1 MKKSC
6 ICRPVS
12 ATLGFVVAVLAAT
25 AARAQPP
32 APTITA
38 KDRTAI
44 IESIVKGLNETY
56 VFADVAEMMAAR
68 LRQQLA
74 AGAYDRSTALPA
86 FCEVLTNDLQAVSH
100 DKHLRVRFTP
110 RPADATGAKPSDEER
125 QARFRA
131 ELRRD
136 NYCFEKLERLPGNI
150 GYLKLN
156 CFADAEL
163 GGGRAIAAMGFLAG
177 SDALIFDL
185 RQNGG
190 GSPSMIQ
197 LISSYL
203 FDEPKH
209 LNSFYVRK
217 GDRTEQFWTQAYVSG
232 ERMAAVPVFVLTSS
246 YTFSGAEE
254 FSYNLKNMKRATI
267 VGETTG
273 GGAHPV
279 QSYPVEGYDVT
290 VALPF
295 GRAVNPISGT
305 NWEGVGVAPDI
316 AVPAAAALDTAYVKA
331 LEAIEAAAKDSEVK
345 QGLAWIREGLTARLQ
360 PFAAPEAAMRACVG
374 TYGPRVITLENGALA
389 YQRQGRPKAALV
401 PMAKDLFV
409 APDLGYFRIRF
420 ERGAGGD
427 VVRLVGLYPDGR
439 SEPSERTAP

>member
-1 MKKSC
+1 MNTANT
-6 ICRPVS
+6 CRRVGAPVG
-12 ATLGFVVAVLAAT
+12 TVVAVLIAMAAD
-25 AARAQPP
+25 AQ
-32 APTITA
+32 APTPTVTA
-38 KDRTAI
+38 RDRAAI

-56 VFADVAEMMAAR
+56 IFADVAEKMAAR

-74 AGAYDRSTALPA
+74 AGAYENSTALPA
-86 FCEVLTNDLQAVSH
+86 LCQALTDDLQAISH

-110 RPADATGAKPSDEER
+110 RPAAPAGVKPNDAEER
-125 QARFRA
+125 ARYRA

-136 NYCFEKLERLPGNI
+136 NYCFEKLERLPGNV
-150 GYLKLN
+150 GYLKFN

-163 GGGRAIAAMGFLAG
+163 GGGTAIAAMSFFAG
-177 SDALIFDL
+177 SDALVFDL

-190 GSPSMIQ
+190 GSSSMIQ

-209 LNSFYVRK
+209 LNSFYIRN
-217 GDRTEQFWTQAYVSG
+217 GDRTQQFWTHAYVPG
-232 ERMAAVPVFVLTSS
+232 TRLTHVPVFVLTSS

-279 QSYPVEGYDVT
+279 RIYQVEGYDVT
-290 VALPF
+290 VSLPY
-295 GRAVNPISGT
+295 GRAINPISGT
-305 NWEGVGVAPDI
+305 NWEGVGVTPDI
-316 AVPAAAALDTAYVKA
+316 ATPASAAFDTAYAKA
-331 LEAIEAAAKDSEVK
+331 LETLEASAKDQEVK
-345 QGLAWIREGLTARLQ
+345 RELAWIREGLAARLK
-360 PFAAPEAAMRACVG
+360 PFAATEAALRACVG
-374 TYGPRVITLENGALA
+374 SYGPRVITFENGALA
-389 YQRQGRPKAALV
+389 YQRQGRPKATLV
-401 PMAKDLFV
+401 PAAEDLFI

-420 ERGAGGD
+420 ERNADGD
-427 VVRLVGLYPDGR
+427 VVRLVGLYADGR